1 MLRRALYA
9 VIRMIAK
16 ALGMRSG
23 EEARADPQTPQGAA
37 PMIRPSLRLLVFAV
51 IALAATVIAM
61 AIGGAARDGALV
73 VWVGLAALA
82 GTDLFMSIRQ
92 GLKVEV
98 EAPAEVFVGE
108 TGALTLRAPGGAPAI
123 GARIDWP
130 DGLEGGDAD
139 ISTLA
144 DGEASIPFRARKRG
158 LWRVE
163 RLWLYW
169 PSRFQLFE
177 FTPRLRLNL
186 TIAATPN
193 IRPIQSGQIDVA
205 VRSQLYGV
213 KDNLM
218 VGEGSEFHQLREF
231 TTGMDVRTIDWKRS
245 ARHRSLV
252 AREMRAERN
261 HHVIIALDNGYLMR
275 EEVAGLPKIDHAVNA
290 GLAVAWAAALGGDLV
305 GLYAFDARPRLFAPP
320 EPGRTAFARMR
331 ARTAEMEYASVETNH
346 TLAMAELYAR
356 TPRRSLIIVFSDF
369 VDATTAELLVENVT
383 LLSKRHVI
391 VFVAL
396 SNPSLTATATGAPKG
411 LDDVARAVS
420 AGQMLRER
428 RVVMER
434 LARLG
439 VVVVDT
445 APDKVTARLVS
456 TYLDLKAREVI

>member
-1 MLRRALYA
+1 
-9 VIRMIAK
+9 
-16 ALGMRSG
+16 
-23 EEARADPQTPQGAA
+23 
-37 PMIRPSLRLLVFAV
+37 MIRPSLRLMTLAL
-51 IALAATVIAM
+51 IALAATIIAM
-61 AIGGAARDGALV
+61 AMGGAVRDGALV
-73 VWVGLAALA
+73 VWVGLAAFA
-82 GTDLFMSIRQ
+82 GADLFLSFNRGQ
-92 GLKVEV
+92 TVEV
-98 EAPAEVFVGE
+98 DAPAEVFVGE
-108 TGALTLRAPGGAPAI
+108 TAELRLRAPS
-123 GARIDWP
+123 GARARGGRVDWP
-130 DGLEGGDAD
+130 SGLDGAADAD
-139 ISTLA
+139 LA
-144 DGEASIPFRARKRG
+144 SLPDGAATIPFRARRRG

-163 RLWLYW
+163 RMWLYW
-169 PSRFQLFE
+169 PSRFALFE
-177 FTPRLRLNL
+177 FTPRLKLDL
-186 TIAATPN
+186 SIAVTPN
-193 IRPIQSGQIDVA
+193 IRPVQSGQIDVA

-213 KDNLM
+213 KDNLL

-231 TTGMDVRTIDWKRS
+231 TQGMDVRGIDWKRS

-331 ARTAEMEYASVETNH
+331 ARTAEMDYASVETNH

-396 SNPSLTATATGAPKG
+396 SNPDLTATATGAPED